1 MRHLYKNHGS
11 VPSDKGKGSVCVLAI
26 EALIGN
32 KICLHQGIFVSYGKR
47 KEKVIRNSRFIIPLP
62 LKTRNKLELEFGF
75 RNQ

>member
-1 MRHLYKNHGS
+1 MA
-11 VPSDKGKGSVCVLAI
+11 VCLLIKVRALFVYLAI

-32 KICLHQGIFVSYGKR
+32 KICLHQGIFVSYRKR

-62 LKTRNKLELEFGF
+62 FKTQNKLELEFGF

>member
-32 KICLHQGIFVSYGKR
+32 KICLHQVFLCHTEREKKKLLGTLGLLFPYLLKLGIS
-47 KEKVIRNSRFIIPLP
+47 
-62 LKTRNKLELEFGF
+62 
-75 RNQ
+75 